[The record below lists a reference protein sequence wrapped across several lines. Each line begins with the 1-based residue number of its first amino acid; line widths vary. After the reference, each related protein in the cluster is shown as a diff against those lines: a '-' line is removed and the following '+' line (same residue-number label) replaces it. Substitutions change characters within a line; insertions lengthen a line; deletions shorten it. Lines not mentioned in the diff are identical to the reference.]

1 MSLVGFPPE
10 ISAGEPN
17 KEVEERRRF
26 FFGYRPFMLLVL
38 GVEPSKAKSVIWNS
52 GRGMYGPTMHRSS

>member
-38 GVEPSKAKSVIWNS
+38 GVEPSKAKSVI
-52 GRGMYGPTMHRSS
+52 